1 MYNIEKTP
9 LLNVIYNCTFDIM
22 YKIAN
27 TVGKAIVVPI
37 SCIPLVVNAK
47 SGINNDNGEESFNYV
62 TNFRRYLKHIVYA

>member
-1 MYNIEKTP
+1 
-9 LLNVIYNCTFDIM
+9 M

-62 TNFRRYLKHIVYA
+62 TDFRRYLKHIVYLKLI